1 MITNFLVTGD
11 LHGKLDR
18 FINLHLVYNPA
29 ETAIIC
35 LGDCGFNFY
44 LNKNDQKLKQ
54 QAEDLGFTFYCLR
67 GNHEARPE
75 DIPTMSYLYDPEV
88 NEYIYM
94 ETQFPH
100 IRYLVD
106 GGLYNF
112 NGTITFTIGGAYSVD
127 KWYRIL
133 RAGYTEENNNP
144 KVTGW
149 FANEMLSENE
159 RNKIL
164 TFSQNLTVDL
174 VLTHTCP
181 LPWEP
186 TDLFLSA
193 VDQSKVDK
201 TMEKFLDSVQKTVN
215 WKIWLFGHYHDDRLV
230 RPGVEMYYTDIE
242 PLQTVVDRWND
253 YAETGEVDWWLKKD
267 PNFYYE
273 GDTH

>member
-1 MITNFLVTGD
+1 MIHDYLVTGD
-11 LHGKLDR
+11 FHTRLDR
-18 FINLHLVYNPA
+18 FYNLYKTYNP
-29 ETAIIC
+29 ETTAIIC

-44 LNKNDQKLKQ
+44 LNNNDIKLKQ
-54 QAEDLGFTFYCLR
+54 KAEELGFTFYCLR
-67 GNHEARPE
+67 GNHDARPQDIE
-75 DIPTMSYLYDPEV
+75 DMSFIYDPEV

-112 NGTITFTIGGAYSVD
+112 NGIITYTIGGAYSVD

-144 KVTGW
+144 KATGW
-149 FANEMLSENE
+149 FANEMLDEME
-159 RNKIL
+159 RATIL
-164 TFSQNLTVDL
+164 TFSKDLTVDL

-181 LPWEP
+181 LSWEP
-186 TDLFLSA
+186 TDLFLPYL
-193 VDQSKVDK
+193 DQSKVDK
-201 TMEKFLDSVQKTVN
+201 TMETFLEKVKKTVN

-230 RPGVEMYYTDIE
+230 RPGVEMFYTDID
-242 PLQTVVDRWND
+242 PLQAIIDRWNN
-253 YAETGEVDWWLKKD
+253 YTETNEIDHWLKKD